1 MKKPCFRFVRFFLI
15 PSFFFI
21 YKRKIRYRE
30 VRQTILAFT
39 ISPSASI
46 DEYRQKSKRSHMD
59 HAVMFAEKLL
69 SFYKKKKKEKK
80 SEEKPYFKIKKNR
93 I

>member
-1 MKKPCFRFVRFFLI
+1 MFPVCKVFMI
-15 PSFFFI
+15 PSFFYI

-69 SFYKKKKKEKK
+69 SLYKKKKKK

-93 I
+93 ISK

>member
-1 MKKPCFRFVRFFLI
+1 MFPVCKVFMS
-15 PSFFFI
+15 PSFFYI

-69 SFYKKKKKEKK
+69 SLYKKKKKV
-80 SEEKPYFKIKKNR
+80 KKNR
-93 I
+93 ISK

>member
-1 MKKPCFRFVRFFLI
+1 MFPFCKVFFS
-15 PSFFFI
+15 PSFYIYIYI

-69 SFYKKKKKEKK
+69 SFYIKKKKSEK
-80 SEEKPYFKIKKNR
+80 R
-93 I
+93 ISK

>member
-1 MKKPCFRFVRFFLI
+1 MFPFCKVFLS
-15 PSFFFI
+15 PSFFFYI

-69 SFYKKKKKEKK
+69 SLYKKKKKK
-80 SEEKPYFKIKKNR
+80 SEEKPYFKI
-93 I
+93 